1 MTISFRYMYDLENKL
16 TRVSLSDI
24 PLRMA
29 ENWRFRDKSLS
40 MYKDEIQIA
49 VKTSEKSKILDYLK
63 NGYVF
68 GLTEENK
75 EMKREQI
82 KIYTDSGYYKNRRY
96 EPLTEPMEVK
106 MEKKKI
112 GRPKKRVFE
121 QLELPIVEPIEPNP
135 LVESIEP
142 NPLVETKPLVNT
154 VETQNQIALG
164 LFNTIL
170 SKGMIK
176 TFEISL
182 NKNGNISFIGECEIK

>member
-29 ENWRFRDKSLS
+29 DNWRFRDKSLS

-121 QLELPIVEPIEPNP
+121 QLELPIVEP
-135 LVESIEP
+135 VEAVEAI
-142 NPLVETKPLVNT
+142 ETKPIVETETKNT

-164 LFNTIL
+164 LFNTLL

>member
-29 ENWRFRDKSLS
+29 DNWRFRDKSLS

-121 QLELPIVEPIEPNP
+121 QLELPIVEP
-135 LVESIEP
+135 VEAI
-142 NPLVETKPLVNT
+142 ETKPIVETETKNT

-164 LFNTIL
+164 LFNTLL

>member
-112 GRPKKRVFE
+112 GRPKKGVFE
-121 QLELPIVEPIEPNP
+121 QLELPIVLETKPIVEPI
-135 LVESIEP
+135 
-142 NPLVETKPLVNT
+142 VETKPIVETETKNT

-164 LFNTIL
+164 LFNTLL